1 MAATVRVGIAGT
13 SWWADS
19 MYLPALADHPQ
30 ADVRAVAGTRPSHT
44 REFAARWRIPSAY
57 DSVETML
64 DAEPLDALIVATPNR
79 SHFPIAR
86 AALERGLHVLCE
98 KPVGMSSVEARQLAD
113 LAAAK
118 GVTTMVPFTYR
129 NMPAMRYLK
138 ELVDEG
144 YIGQPYHLNMRYYAG
159 YGRGGEYA
167 WRFDLDVAGAALAGD
182 LGSHLVYLA
191 RWYFGEVESVTA
203 EFGYA
208 VPRASRPDGTD
219 YPRGEDSAII
229 LLRFVNGATGALH
242 VSSVA
247 HEPSSFNQ
255 LQSLELHGSEGT
267 LHHANDWNAVQG
279 VAGAR
284 AGEASVRDLPI
295 PDRHWGGAPHDDAHE
310 TYKHVFRHQD
320 AQARAFVSAISR
332 GEPVSPDLADGLAVQ
347 RIVDAAGIS
356 AREGRRVAIAEI
368 IAAEEA
374 ASS

>member
-1 MAATVRVGIAGT
+1 MAEKVRVGIAGT

-19 MYLPALADHPQ
+19 MYLPALAGHPE
-30 ADVRAVAGTRPSHT
+30 ADVRAVAGTRPAHT
-44 REFAARWRIPSAY
+44 REFAAKWGIPTAY
-57 DSVETML
+57 DTVAEML

-79 SHFPIAR
+79 SHFPIAN

-98 KPVGMSSVEARQLAD
+98 KPVGMSSIEARRLAD

-129 NMPAMRYLK
+129 NMPGMRYLK

-144 YIGQPYHLNMRYYAG
+144 YIGAPYHLNLRYFAG

-182 LGSHLVYLA
+182 LGSHLAYLA

-229 LLRFVNGATGALH
+229 LLRFANGATGSLH

-247 HEPSSFNQ
+247 HEPSSFGQ
-255 LQSLELHGSEGT
+255 LHGVELHGSAGT
-267 LHHANDWNAVQG
+267 LHHVNDWDTVQAVT
-279 VAGAR
+279 GAQSDDT
-284 AGEASVRDLPI
+284 AVHDLPI
-295 PDRHWGGAPHDDAHE
+295 PDRHWGGAPRGSAHE
-310 TYKHVFRHQD
+310 TYKHVFRSQD
-320 AQARAFVSAISR
+320 TQARAFISAVAR
-332 GEPVSPDLADGLAVQ
+332 GELVKPDLADGLDVQ
-347 RIVDAAGIS
+347 RIVDAAVRS
-356 AREGRRVAIAEI
+356 AREGRRVPITEI
-368 IAAEEA
+368 EA
-374 ASS
+374 GEG

>member
-1 MAATVRVGIAGT
+1 MAEKVRVGIAGT

-19 MYLPALADHPQ
+19 MYLPALAGHPQ
-30 ADVRAVAGTRPSHT
+30 ADVRAVAGTRPAHT
-44 REFAARWRIPSAY
+44 RAFAATWGIPTAY
-57 DSVETML
+57 DTVADML

-79 SHFPIAR
+79 SHYPIAS

-98 KPVGMSSVEARQLAD
+98 KPVGMSSVEARRLAD

-118 GVTTMVPFTYR
+118 GLTTMVPFTYR
-129 NMPAMRYLK
+129 NMPGMRYLK

-182 LGSHLVYLA
+182 LGSHLADLA

-203 EFGYA
+203 EFGYS
-208 VPRASRPDGTD
+208 VSRAPRPDGAD

-229 LLRFVNGATGALH
+229 LLRFANGATGTLH

-247 HEPSSFNQ
+247 HEPSSFSQ
-255 LQSLELHGSEGT
+255 LQAVEMHGSAGT
-267 LHHANDWNAVQG
+267 LHHTNDWITNQG

-284 AGEASVRDLPI
+284 AGEGAVHDLPI
-295 PDRHWGGAPHDDAHE
+295 PDRHWGGAPRVDAHE
-310 TYKHVFRHQD
+310 TYKHVFREQD
-320 AQARAFVSAISR
+320 TQARAFISAVSR
-332 GEPVSPDLADGLAVQ
+332 GERVKPDLADGLAVQ
-347 RIVDAAGIS
+347 RIVDAGVRS
-356 AREGRRVAIAEI
+356 AREGRRVPIAEI
-368 IAAEEA
+368 AAAEG
-374 ASS
+374 